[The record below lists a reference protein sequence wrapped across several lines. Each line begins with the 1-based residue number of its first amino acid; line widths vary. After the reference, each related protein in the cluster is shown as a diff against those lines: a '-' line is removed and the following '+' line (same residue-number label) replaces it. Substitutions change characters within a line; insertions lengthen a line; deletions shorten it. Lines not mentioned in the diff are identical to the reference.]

1 MRRKPGGKMAC
12 KSRVAET
19 EAASL
24 LWLFFRLIFNT
35 AEGDRLAKE
44 SFVIGVY
51 LDNSTKLIGEFFNT
65 AGNDRLTKDRSS

>member
-1 MRRKPGGKMAC
+1 M
-12 KSRVAET
+12 
-19 EAASL
+19 

-35 AEGDRLAKE
+35 AEGDRLTKE